1 MRSILQIVSLL
12 ALIGLTLPSI
22 IFLAG
27 RMELNT
33 VKWLMLIATIV
44 WFVATPLWM
53 GREPPKASQEHHA
66 PEEAK

>member
-27 RMELNT
+27 RMELKTLNSL
-33 VKWLMLIATIV
+33 KLIATIV
-44 WFVATPLWM
+44 WFVAATPWM
-53 GREPPKASQEHHA
+53 WKDNGAENQDAA
-66 PEEAK
+66 